1 MAAPTGPGR
10 RERRRRETLEEIR
23 RRARQVLA
31 TRGADALTLRGLASD
46 MGMAATGVHYYFSS
60 RDDLLLALIIEGFD
74 DLAAAVARGGPGR
87 PADDRWRAGASA
99 YVSWAQGNPELFQ
112 LLHSS
117 TATRLKGRPG
127 LLDAKDRA
135 VRALTAPLLDGVAS
149 GELVAPDVAGALGP
163 PLRRHLRDW
172 AQAAA
177 ITVDPELQLAAVH
190 AYTVVH
196 GHAALV
202 VTGSLPRELLNDGAL
217 LEAHLELVLRAW
229 RRDGA

>member
-23 RRARQVLA
+23 RRAAQVVA
-31 TRGADALTLRGLASD
+31 TRGADALTLRGLAAD
-46 MGMAATGVHYYFSS
+46 LGMAATGVHYYFSS
-60 RDDLLLALIIEGFD
+60 RDDLLLSLIVEGFD
-74 DLAAAVARGGPGR
+74 GLAAAVAGAGR
-87 PADDRWRAGASA
+87 EGPADGAWRAGARA
-99 YVSWAQGNPELFQ
+99 YVGWAHANPELFQ

-149 GELVAPDVAGALGP
+149 GELVAPDVDGAMSP
-163 PLRRHLRDW
+163 PLRRHLRAW

-177 ITVDPELQLAAVH
+177 ITVSPHLQLAAVH

-196 GHAALV
+196 GHAVLV
-202 VTGSLPRELLNDGAL
+202 VTGSLPKELLGDGAL
-217 LEAHLELVLRAW
+217 LEAHLELVLQAW